1 VAAGKGKGG
10 GAGAVA
16 QGGTLQERHFMGN
29 INMFVLW
36 HLQYT
41 TLFTITCGSQE
52 NNVNYVKKYTQNK
65 QRIMQTIIQN

>member
-1 VAAGKGKGG
+1 VAAGKGKG

-36 HLQYT
+36 HFAVYN
-41 TLFTITCGSQE
+41 IIHHASR
-52 NNVNYVKKYTQNK
+52 VVAKK
-65 QRIMQTIIQN
+65 IM